1 MRRTTASMAAAS
13 ALLVLA
19 AGAAA
24 GSDAGRSAPHLKLV
38 ATAPPVVRGSAF
50 RAHERV
56 RLVLRRR
63 VGAPAIS
70 QAGADS
76 AGSFVATFTGVRV
89 NRCGGFSIV
98 ATGSEGSRA
107 TLLRPMPMPT
117 CSRGRPPRTA

>member
-13 ALLVLA
+13 VLLVLA
-19 AGAAA
+19 AGAAEGGA
-24 GSDAGRSAPHLKLV
+24 SRSAPHLKLL
-38 ATAPPVVRGSAF
+38 ATAPPVVRGTAF

-63 VGAPAIS
+63 VGQPTIGHAS
-70 QAGADS
+70 ADS
-76 AGSFVATFTGVRV
+76 AGSFVATFAGIRV

-107 TLLRPMPMPT
+107 TLLRPMPLPA

>member
-1 MRRTTASMAAAS
+1 MRGTSATMSAAS
-13 ALLVLA
+13 VLLVLVS
-19 AGAAA
+19 GAA
-24 GSDAGRSAPHLKLV
+24 GSDTGHATPHLKLV

-56 RLVLRRR
+56 QLMLRRR
-63 VGAPAIS
+63 VGAPTITH
-70 QAGADS
+70 AGADS
-76 AGSFVATFTGVRV
+76 VGSFVATFTGVRV

-98 ATGSEGSRA
+98 ATGSAGSRA

>member
-1 MRRTTASMAAAS
+1 MAAAS
-13 ALLVLA
+13 ALVVLA

-24 GSDAGRSAPHLKLV
+24 GSDADRSAPHLKLV
-38 ATAPPVVRGSAF
+38 ATAPPTVRGSAF

-63 VGAPAIS
+63 VGAPTIS
-70 QAGADS
+70 HAGADS
-76 AGSFVATFTGVRV
+76 AGTFVATFAGVRV

-98 ATGSEGSRA
+98 ATGSAGSRA

>member
-13 ALLVLA
+13 VLLVLA
-19 AGAAA
+19 AGAAE
-24 GSDAGRSAPHLKLV
+24 GDAGRSAPHLKLL
-38 ATAPPVVRGSAF
+38 ATAPPVVRGTAF

-63 VGAPAIS
+63 VGQPTIGHAS
-70 QAGADS
+70 ADS
-76 AGSFVATFTGVRV
+76 AGTFVATFAGVRV

-107 TLLRPMPMPT
+107 TLVRPMPLPA

>member
-13 ALLVLA
+13 VLLVLA
-19 AGAAA
+19 AGAAE
-24 GSDAGRSAPHLKLV
+24 SDAGRSTPHLKLV
-38 ATAPPVVRGSAF
+38 TTAPPVVRGSAF
-50 RAHERV
+50 RAYERV

-63 VGAPAIS
+63 VGAPTIS
-70 QAGADS
+70 HADANS
-76 AGSFVATFTGVRV
+76 AGSFVATFTGARL

-107 TLLRPMPMPT
+107 TMLRSMPLPA

>member
-13 ALLVLA
+13 VLLVLA
-19 AGAAA
+19 AGAAE
-24 GSDAGRSAPHLKLV
+24 SDAGHSAPHLKLV
-38 ATAPPVVRGSAF
+38 TTAPPVVRGSAF

-63 VGAPAIS
+63 FGAPTIS
-70 QAGADS
+70 HAGADS

-98 ATGSEGSRA
+98 ATGSAGSRA
-107 TLLRPMPMPT
+107 TLLRPMPLPA

>member
-1 MRRTTASMAAAS
+1 MAAAS
-13 ALLVLA
+13 VLLVLV
-19 AGAAA
+19 AGAA

-38 ATAPPVVRGSAF
+38 ATAPPVVRGTAF

-63 VGAPAIS
+63 VGEPTIVHAR
-70 QAGADS
+70 ADS

-98 ATGSEGSRA
+98 AAGSEGSRA
-107 TLLRPMPMPT
+107 TLLRPMPLPA

>member
-13 ALLVLA
+13 VLLVLA
-19 AGAAA
+19 AGAAE
-24 GSDAGRSAPHLKLV
+24 SDVGRSAPHLKLV
-38 ATAPPVVRGSAF
+38 ATAPPAVRGTAF

-63 VGAPAIS
+63 VGEPTIVHAR
-70 QAGADS
+70 AGAS
-76 AGSFVATFTGVRV
+76 GSFVTTFTDVRV

-107 TLLRPMPMPT
+107 ALLSPMPLPP
-117 CSRGRPPRTA
+117 CARGRPPRAA

>member
-13 ALLVLA
+13 VLLVLA
-19 AGAAA
+19 AGAAE
-24 GSDAGRSAPHLKLV
+24 GGVGRSAPHLKLL
-38 ATAPPVVRGSAF
+38 ATAPPVVRATAF

-63 VGAPAIS
+63 VGQPAIVH
-70 QAGADS
+70 ARADS
-76 AGSFVATFTGVRV
+76 AGNFVATFAGIRV

-107 TLLRPMPMPT
+107 TLLRPMPLPA
-117 CSRGRPPRTA
+117 CSRGRPPRMA

>member
-1 MRRTTASMAAAS
+1 MRRSTASIVAAS
-13 ALLVLA
+13 AMLVLA
-19 AGAAA
+19 AGAV
-24 GSDAGRSAPHLKLV
+24 GSDADRSPPHLKLV
-38 ATAPPVVRGSAF
+38 GTAPPAVRGSAF
-50 RAHERV
+50 HAHERV

-63 VGAPAIS
+63 AGAPTITHAS
-70 QAGADS
+70 ADS

-107 TLLRPMPMPT
+107 TMLRSLPLPP